1 MTKKLFPGWEN
12 DKTGMKEKIFIFAAT
27 VFIAVGCGQKKNEG
41 QFGPEETL
49 KAFYKSMCAGDF
61 CEAKNLCDTLNM
73 GEYLRGFRT
82 LWEKSESSVSEIA
95 SDILSEIGIETTDIK
110 KSGDRRT
117 VFYKLSATVGPDKE
131 KVAILR
137 KEEGGWKIETITDRI

>member
-1 MTKKLFPGWEN
+1 MGGGN

-27 VFIAVGCGQKKNEG
+27 VFIAVSCGQKKNDG
-41 QFGPEETL
+41 QLGPEETL
-49 KAFYKSMCAGDF
+49 EAFYKSLCAGDF
-61 CEAKNLCDTLNM
+61 SEAKTLCDTLNM
-73 GEYLRGFRT
+73 SEYLGRFRT

-95 SDILSEIGIETTDIK
+95 ADILSETGIETTDIE

-137 KEEGGWKIETITDRI
+137 KEEGGWKIEAITDRH